1 MQNTYKYLLFD
12 LDGTLTDPAEGITR
26 AVQHALKKQGIHV
39 ADRKTLLPFIGP
51 PLQQSFQDF
60 YGFTPQQA
68 AEACEA
74 YNDYSPPKGIFE
86 NRPYKG
92 IHAFLRQLRDEGRTL
107 LVATSKPEIL
117 AKRILEHFGLLPY
130 FDFVGGDTMERTRSD
145 KAEVIRYVLQAAGIT
160 TKEKRAAVM
169 IGDRKHDIIGARSNG
184 IDSIGVLY
192 GYGNKEELTQ
202 AGATFI
208 APSLSSVGQ
217 FIKGKAG
224 IP

>member
-26 AVQHALKKQGIHV
+26 AVQHALGKYGINV
-39 ADRKTLLPFIGP
+39 ADRRELLPFIGP

-60 YGFTPQQA
+60 YGFTPGQA
-68 AEACEA
+68 NEACEA
-74 YNDYSPPKGIFE
+74 YNEYFLPKGIFE
-86 NRPYKG
+86 NRPYDG
-92 IHAFLRQLRDEGRTL
+92 IHAFLGRLRREGRTL

-117 AKRILEHFGLLPY
+117 AKRILEHFELLPY

-145 KAEVIRYVLQAAGIT
+145 KAEVIRYVLQAAGIARK
-160 TKEKRAAVM
+160 KEAAVM

-192 GYGNKEELTQ
+192 GYGNREELAR

-208 APSLSSVGQ
+208 APTLESVLQ
-217 FIKGKAG
+217 FVRDKGCMA
-224 IP
+224 